1 MLLLAL
7 CAPDVAAQ
15 LRRNRRAAPG
25 RFGGNIAHT
34 VATPPDSVTLA
45 LRDSMMR
52 ADSLRQVDSVALL
65 SKSSL
70 EAPAFSAAKDS
81 IVEVF
86 HDGQRRIFYYGD
98 VTVTY
103 QDMKLTAAYME
114 YDMNSST
121 VYARGVLDTLTG
133 EWTGQPEM
141 VQAGKTY
148 NMEELHYNFD
158 TRKARI
164 KNMITNEDDA
174 ILHGQN
180 IKMMPDQSVN
190 MTQGKYT
197 VCDAPDPHYYL
208 SLSSARIVTEPSQ
221 KTFFGPAQL
230 VVEGVG
236 LPLILP
242 FGFIPE
248 RPKRATGLLLP
259 TFGEEAARGFYAR
272 DMGMYF
278 VLGDHVDIS
287 LTGDYYTLGSWAVNL
302 NSRYKFNYKF
312 SGNLSFAY
320 SKDQT
325 GEKGTPDFYQS
336 TNFAF
341 RWSHSQ
347 DAKAHPGSSFSASV
361 NFSSPSNSRYNSHNV
376 QEALQNQI
384 SSSISYGHN
393 WNGKFNLSVNA
404 LHSQNSRD
412 SSYTFTLPNVSMSM
426 STIYPFKRKN
436 RVGKERFYEQISFGY
451 SASLSNKISFKAS
464 EFMKEGFFDR
474 FQNGMTHNFSIGLPS
489 LTLFNYINITPG
501 VSYGMNWF
509 FRAKDYAYNPET
521 DKVEAQD
528 SGQFGAF
535 GVTQTYSGSVS
546 ANTRIYGT
554 FNFGSDKA
562 IQAIRHIITPSVSM
576 SFAPDLG
583 TYANGYRTI
592 YYTDQS
598 GTEREYQY
606 NRYSGQMGSVPG
618 RGKSASASFSI
629 GNNIEAKVRDR
640 TDTTGVGNKKIKL
653 IDQLNI
659 NGSYNFLADSMRL
672 STISMSMSTN
682 LFSKV
687 NISASANFD
696 PYAIDGDGRRI
707 NKFNVAQKGFLHLA
721 RLTNASASMSFSLN
735 GKGAGVGNAGGSTA
749 DSYKRVYTHPITGEY
764 IPGGW
769 LYYTNPSAPWSMNFS
784 YSLSYSKSYAKD
796 EEGVLQ
802 TRHNIMQTLGVT
814 GNFRITP
821 RLSINANTGFDLKAM
836 QLTTTQ
842 ISATYDLHCFNISV
856 SWVPTGTWKSYSFC
870 IAANAAQL
878 ADLLKLRKS
887 SSYWVN

>member
-25 RFGGNIAHT
+25 QFGGNIAHT
-34 VATPPDSVTLA
+34 VAAPPDSVTLA

-148 NMEELHYNFD
+148 NMEELYYNFD

-221 KTFFGPAQL
+221 KTVFGPAQL

-878 ADLLKLRKS
+878 ADLLKFRKS
-887 SSYWVN
+887 SSYWDN

>member
-25 RFGGNIAHT
+25 QFGGNIAHT
-34 VATPPDSVTLA
+34 VAAPPDSVTLA

-221 KTFFGPAQL
+221 KTVFGPAQL

-412 SSYTFTLPNVSMSM
+412 SSYTFTLPNISMSM

-878 ADLLKLRKS
+878 ADLLKFRKS
-887 SSYWVN
+887 SSYWDN

>member
-25 RFGGNIAHT
+25 QFGGNIAHT
-34 VATPPDSVTLA
+34 VAAPPDSVTLA

-208 SLSSARIVTEPSQ
+208 SLSSARIVTEPTQ
-221 KTFFGPAQL
+221 KTVFGPAHL
-230 VVEGVG
+230 VVEGVS
-236 LPLILP
+236 LP
-242 FGFIPE
+242 FIIPFGYIPD

-412 SSYTFTLPNVSMSM
+412 SSYTFTLPNISMSM

-878 ADLLKLRKS
+878 ADLLKFRKS
-887 SSYWVN
+887 SSYWDN